1 MRQYYKKFLLLSVVV
16 AFNQPVHT
24 ASLSVEARSLGMG
37 NVQVATADIATAPF
51 ANPGMLALMTTHEDF
66 SLLLGVGGFFS
77 DTDGAVDKIDNFQAA
92 YDSFE
97 ADPVGNV
104 GEGQRA
110 VDIAQSLDRDIIAPQ
125 ASALFASGFSGE
137 TWAFALSA
145 RRDALVAGTVTN
157 ISQDL
162 TELVDP
168 AKNILELE
176 GMLVTELGF
185 SVARNFQLFGQ
196 KIAVGIKPR
205 YVMVDNIYFSESIT
219 TIDSSFGDLLGDG
232 NKTDLDDYTTLDI
245 GIVTVL
251 TEHTRIG
258 LVATNLVS
266 HQYHLI
272 NSAGNPATLSF
283 DTQAR
288 FGIAYLNDFLTL
300 GADIDLLENDALLT
314 SVNFDAFKSQFISIG
329 GEFNVYDFMQL
340 RIGVQKNIADGI
352 SDSAKDNLYTAGV
365 GFCAETDA
373 CVGLWFGFNLNLA
386 LVVQNESRGG
396 FLQAGFRF

>member
-196 KIAVGIKPR
+196 KI
-205 YVMVDNIYFSESIT
+205 
-219 TIDSSFGDLLGDG
+219 
-232 NKTDLDDYTTLDI
+232 
-245 GIVTVL
+245 
-251 TEHTRIG
+251 
-258 LVATNLVS
+258 
-266 HQYHLI
+266 Q
-272 NSAGNPATLSF
+272 
-283 DTQAR
+283 R
-288 FGIAYLNDFLTL
+288 FLFH
-300 GADIDLLENDALLT
+300 
-314 SVNFDAFKSQFISIG
+314 
-329 GEFNVYDFMQL
+329 
-340 RIGVQKNIADGI
+340 
-352 SDSAKDNLYTAGV
+352 
-365 GFCAETDA
+365 
-373 CVGLWFGFNLNLA
+373 
-386 LVVQNESRGG
+386 
-396 FLQAGFRF
+396 